1 MWWKVVYGPPAS
13 SRWEHFSA
21 VVYVLWLFLLIAAIL
36 KHSFVFMG
44 LIKKAMYCSF
54 MDRHLL
60 QSLLWISNEIQD
72 ALSHRLA
79 FDSKVGFLDHLY
91 EQGFLTAAG
100 ERW

>member
-1 MWWKVVYGPPAS
+1 
-13 SRWEHFSA
+13 
-21 VVYVLWLFLLIAAIL
+21 
-36 KHSFVFMG
+36 MG

-54 MDRHLL
+54 MDGHSL

-72 ALSHRLA
+72 ALSHCLA

-100 ERW
+100 ERRWYITEAASFTFY